1 MSIIRTTTVPNPGF
15 SRRTLIRG
23 AGAAATAAAF
33 GGSWIGDAQ
42 AQQKLLWYSAS
53 SVESVDGWADMFKK
67 KTGHTVEYF
76 RAGGVKLAQRFEQE
90 AKARQGQCGPID
102 VSIPGLMTQ
111 WAKQGLLME
120 YDSPEASHYPKD
132 IRMPGYWAPIKALV
146 CCMAYNADVIKPEEA
161 PRRWEDLLD
170 PKWKGKL
177 VTADAF
183 SSGATLHWFGALRAT
198 YGKGFMEKLAKQNV
212 LVRAGSGETT
222 DTVISGERPVAAMIL
237 QYYVFDEIKKGANLN
252 VVFPEEGLPI
262 SYEVIGIAKSAPN
275 PDLAKQFV
283 DFSLSKE
290 AQTYWQKTY
299 NTPSMRDD
307 VEPLSRER
315 GRRPL
320 SEVKRLA
327 SSAADLDKLFDQQ
340 AELLD
345 EWGNLFK

>member
-1 MSIIRTTTVPNPGF
+1 MSIIRTTTFALPGL
-15 SRRTLIRG
+15 SRRRFVQGLGT
-23 AGAAATAAAF
+23 AATAAAF
-33 GGSWIGDAQ
+33 GGSFIGDAQ

-53 SVESVDGWADMFKK
+53 SLESVDGWAKMFKE

-76 RAGGVKLAQRFEQE
+76 RAGGVRLAQRFEQE
-90 AKARQGQCGPID
+90 AKARQTQCGPID
-102 VSIPGLMTQ
+102 VSIPGLMSQ
-111 WAKQGLLME
+111 WAKQGHLLE
-120 YDSPEASHYPKD
+120 YESPEASHYPKD
-132 IRMPGYWAPIKALV
+132 ARMPGYWAPVKALV
-146 CCMAYNADVIKPEEA
+146 CCMAYNADIVKPEDA
-161 PRRWEDLLD
+161 PKKWEDLLD

-183 SSGATLHWFGALRAT
+183 SSGATLHWYGALRAT
-198 YGKGFMEKLAKQNV
+198 YGKSFMEKLSKQNV

-237 QYYVFDEIKKGANLN
+237 HYYVMDEVKKGANLQ

-262 SYEVIGIAKSAPN
+262 TYEVIGIAKNAPN

-290 AQTYWQKTY
+290 AQTYWQRTF
-299 NTPSMRDD
+299 NTPSLRDD

-320 SEVKRLA
+320 SEVKRMA
-327 SSAADLDKLFDQQ
+327 SSTADLEELFEQQ
-340 AELLD
+340 TELLE
-345 EWGNLFK
+345 EWGTLFK